1 MTDDVTGTPLNQRP
15 PSWRHGCGTY
25 AERLFAPV
33 DAASLAVL
41 RIAYG
46 ALMVWEVWR
55 YWRAGWITEYFVTP
69 TFFFRYAG
77 FEWLPAPSPAAV
89 YWLWGLMAAAAAGVA
104 LGLWY
109 RVSAAVLTLV
119 FTYFFLLDA
128 SNYLNHFYLICL
140 LGGLLTFVPAHRIWS
155 LDAWRRSRREQ
166 TVPAWTVWLFRF
178 QVGVPYF
185 FGGVAKLER
194 DWLLGIP
201 MRDMLLPKMHLPIVG
216 PYLLEWWVAD
226 VFAFG
231 GLLFDLLIV
240 PFLVWKRT
248 RVPAFIVCV
257 LFHLTNKLLLNIGI
271 FPWMMIGATTIFF
284 EPDWPRRLP
293 WIGRRRA
300 AGPNASPPLV
310 WTTSRRCVVAAL
322 AAWVLV
328 QTALPLRHYFYAGS
342 TSWTEIGHRF
352 SWRMKLRT
360 KEAIVLFYLV
370 DPRTGEAVPFD
381 ASPYVTRRQI
391 GEMSQHPDMIL
402 QFGRFLGEQLDAV
415 GYGQH
420 EVRAEAWCSL
430 NGRDPQLLID
440 PAVDLSQ
447 QRRGV
452 DTDAWI
458 MPLEEP
464 LGPRQRRGIE
474 AVRALR
480 ARVQSSLPSLGSKSP
495 QRIRQSG
502 SASLRA
508 LAPAS
513 VILVSS
519 RLTVL
524 RDWSANNSC
533 SPASVTLEP
542 DRLTAVSVG
551 MSLSSASLSSPW
563 DALSRSTLMI
573 FPSGSI
579 DTPASMPFSLL

>member
-1 MTDDVTGTPLNQRP
+1 M
-15 PSWRHGCGTY
+15 
-25 AERLFAPV
+25 
-33 DAASLAVL
+33 
-41 RIAYG
+41 
-46 ALMVWEVWR
+46 
-55 YWRAGWITEYFVTP
+55 
-69 TFFFRYAG
+69 
-77 FEWLPAPSPAAV
+77 
-89 YWLWGLMAAAAAGVA
+89 
-104 LGLWY
+104 
-109 RVSAAVLTLV
+109 
-119 FTYFFLLDA
+119 
-128 SNYLNHFYLICL
+128 
-140 LGGLLTFVPAHRIWS
+140 
-155 LDAWRRSRREQ
+155 
-166 TVPAWTVWLFRF
+166 RF

-194 DWLLGIP
+194 DWLLSIP
-201 MRDMLLPKMHLPIVG
+201 MRDMLVPRIDLPLVG

-231 GLLFDLLIV
+231 GMLFDLLIV
-240 PFLVWKRT
+240 PFLLWKRT
-248 RVPAFIVCV
+248 RTVAYVVCV

-300 AGPNASPPLV
+300 HAPAAAAPFG
-310 WTTSRRCVVAAL
+310 WTPSRRCVVAAL

-328 QTALPLRHYFYAGS
+328 QTVLPLRHYFYAGS
-342 TSWTEIGHRF
+342 TSWTELGHRF

-415 GYGQH
+415 GYGRH

-440 PAVDLSQ
+440 PEVDLSEQ
-447 QRRGV
+447 ERSV
-452 DTDAWI
+452 NTDAWI

-464 LGPRQRRGIE
+464 LGPRQTRAIE

-495 QRIRQSG
+495 HRMRQSG

-513 VILVSS
+513 VIFVSS
-519 RLTVL
+519 RFTVFS
-524 RDWSANNSC
+524 DCSANSSLN
-533 SPASVTLEP
+533 PASVTLEP
-542 DRLTAVSVG
+542 DRLTPVSVG
-551 MSLSSASLSSPW
+551 MSLSSASLSSPC
-563 DALSRSTLMI
+563 DALSRSTAMI
-573 FPSGSI
+573 FPSGSS
-579 DTPASMPFSLL
+579 DTPASIPLSLL